1 MIGRKGDMRFNAKF
15 ADLVDMGTLSD
26 LSDDDLP
33 EGLRRTVDEG
43 WTCDERGAWLLRDRV
58 ATYHGS
64 PEAFTDVTGYE
75 AAVNGRALWD
85 LDLDDIGG
93 KPRAAALARR
103 GIVFARA
110 ALHRLNADHPDH
122 PPAVAYLSIGDEDP
136 TDDIPYEADVT
147 FVTAHPGEPPYVR
160 DLQAVPANA
169 VLAIDSTECLE

>member
-1 MIGRKGDMRFNAKF
+1 MISWKGDMRFNAKF
-15 ADLVDMGTLSD
+15 ADLLAMGTLSD

-43 WTCDERGAWLLRDRV
+43 WTCDERGAWLLRNRL

-64 PEAFTDVTGYE
+64 PAAFTDVTGYE

-85 LDLDDIGG
+85 VDLENDG

-103 GIVFARA
+103 GIAFARA

-122 PPAVAYLSIGDEDP
+122 PPAVAYVSISDEDP
-136 TDDIPYEADVT
+136 IDDIPYEGDVT
-147 FVTAHPGEPPYVR
+147 FVTAHDGEHHTSVTFKR
-160 DLQAVPANA
+160 
-169 VLAIDSTECLE
+169 